1 MAPINNLSY
10 GIVSWNILKELD
22 PHTNIS
28 LFPIDFHPSLEQS
41 TLVRKWIKRAEHF
54 HANEPCLKIWHQHDM
69 ATRVGKGPFFGMP
82 IFEVN
87 GFNPQ
92 EVLHLESL
100 DHVIVNSQWASSIV
114 QKYCKVPVSVCPL
127 GVDTSLFK
135 PDTKLLEKK
144 DFMFL
149 NVGKMEKR
157 KGHDILIEAFN
168 KAFSKNMDVKLY
180 LLWDNHFP
188 NCNRQ
193 YWIDLAKKSRMGSQ
207 IYPLGRVDSPET
219 VAMLMQQADCG
230 VFPFRAEGW
239 NLPLLEMMAC
249 NKPVIATNYSAPTEY
264 LKEENAYL
272 LDYTMEPAIDN
283 EWKQFNGEFEWAL
296 PNIDQLVEW
305 MRYVYRQ
312 RPTNLQ
318 GVLTAKQYTW
328 TNSAMTI
335 LKTLQK

>member
-22 PHTNIS
+22 VHTNIS
-28 LFPIDFHPSLEQS
+28 LFPIDFHPSPDQLA
-41 TLVRKWIKRAEHF
+41 LVRKWMKRSENFTAT
-54 HANEPCLKIWHQHDM
+54 EPCLKIWHQHDM
-69 ATRVGKGPFFGMP
+69 ATRVGRGPFFGMP

-87 GFNPQ
+87 GFTQQ
-92 EVLHLESL
+92 EVVHLNSL
-100 DHVIVNSQWASSIV
+100 DHIIVNSQWASSIV
-114 QKYCKVPVSVCPL
+114 QQYCKTPVSVAPL
-127 GVDTSLFK
+127 GVDISVFK
-135 PDTKLLEKK
+135 PDTRHIEKK

-157 KGHDILIEAFN
+157 KGHDILIDAFN
-168 KAFSKNMDVKLY
+168 KAFTKNMDVKLY
-180 LLWDNHFP
+180 LLWDNQFP

-207 IYPLGRVDSPET
+207 IYPLARIPDPDT
-219 VAMLMQQADCG
+219 VVMLMQQADCG

-272 LDYTMEPAIDN
+272 LDYEMESAQDN
-283 EWKQFNGEFEWAL
+283 EWKQFNGQFQWAK
-296 PNIDQLVEW
+296 PNVDQLVEW
-305 MRYVYRQ
+305 MRYVYKQ
-312 RPTNLQ
+312 RPANLQ

-328 TNSAMTI
+328 TNSATQT
-335 LKTLQK
+335 LKILQK